1 MEVELHRDP
10 EGRRQ
15 LDPRLTLVSRWVHA
29 ATVILGRFDDN
40 LSMPEHLWRGLSDRQ
55 PVTLILT

>member
-1 MEVELHRDP
+1 VEVELHRDP

-29 ATVILGRFDDN
+29 ATLGLERFDDN
-40 LSMPEHLWRGLSDRQ
+40 PSV
-55 PVTLILT
+55 PVGCRSIVPL